1 MLVTRS
7 LASAVVLTGLMAMPG
22 HAATRVLWTRGDDA
36 VTTGAIAPST
46 GQTGAVAPAM
56 TVDTSALL
64 YYLREN
70 NPDRVE
76 AEIRR
81 LQALYPGWRPPADLS
96 SLVTPET
103 AEAQQL
109 WTLLGQDKLDDLKAE
124 IGRRQA
130 RDPMWQPPQD
140 LLARLQLRDYRH
152 QLVAASDAKDWQSVK
167 TIAGQAPALIDV
179 ADLDVLW
186 RVAEADGRTGDTA
199 RALDLYRLIL
209 SSEMRAPER
218 LATVQKAAIVLGPN
232 SIGDLLA
239 LGRKRPD
246 GTSEFAS
253 VVLDITR
260 GRMGKVLSDA
270 NAARPAES
278 EIAALEAA
286 AQASRSVDDALLI
299 GWYRF
304 KQDRFQDAL
313 TWFHLGRDAGP
324 SAKTALG
331 EILALDRLGR
341 HEDARAL
348 AESWRDKDD
357 AILDLFVDLVSAEIG
372 APATVDEPVI
382 TPERMANFVAAA
394 RKLQSGTAA
403 QVLGWYAFNNKQY
416 AASAAW
422 FDKAMQ
428 WKPDAKTAEGH
439 LLAVGRMGDR
449 KQLADLEQRY
459 AASFPEA
466 VHAAVPPRTATTA
479 GGEAAPRGLNEAF
492 AAYKA
497 GRADNCLTEL
507 GKIGPEA
514 KWPAAARRLAGWC
527 DLLAERPHEAAI
539 AFQSA
544 LSVDARDGDAAY
556 GLALA
561 RLRNGE
567 TSEAVVAARDLV
579 VDKRTEIGVTALAQQ
594 ALASFNAGR
603 YAETLRILDA
613 RRAYTVPSPD
623 LEVLRGWAMLK
634 SGRYDDGYKLFRS
647 LDDTLSTRDTRA
659 GLREGE
665 RLALGRKG

>member
-7 LASAVVLTGLMAMPG
+7 LASAVVLTGLIAAPG
-22 HAATRVLWTRGDDA
+22 HAADRILWTRPGDPA
-36 VTTGAIAPST
+36 TTGTIAPSA
-46 GQTGAVAPAM
+46 GQTGAVAPVSN
-56 TVDTSALL
+56 VDTSALL

-81 LQALYPGWRPPADLS
+81 LQALHPGWRPPADLS

-152 QLVAASDAKDWQSVK
+152 QLIAASDAKDWQGVK
-167 TIAGQAPALIDV
+167 TIAGQAPALIDI

-186 RVAEADGRTGDTA
+186 RVAEADGRTGDTG

-218 LATVQKAAIVLGPN
+218 LATVQKATIVLGAGG
-232 SIGDLLA
+232 IGDLLA
-239 LGRKRPD
+239 LGRKGPD

-253 VVLDITR
+253 VILDITR
-260 GRMGKVLSDA
+260 GQMGKVLSDA
-270 NAARPAES
+270 NAERPPEA
-278 EIAALEAA
+278 EIAPLEAA
-286 AQASRSVDDALLI
+286 ARASRSVDDALLI

-313 TWFHLGRDAGP
+313 TWFHLGREAG
-324 SAKTALG
+324 SSVKAALG
-331 EILALDRLGR
+331 ETLALDRLGR

-348 AESWRDKDD
+348 AEVWRDKDD
-357 AILDLFVDLVSAEIG
+357 AILDLFVDLVSAQIG
-372 APATVDEPVI
+372 APEAAGEPAI
-382 TPERMANFVAAA
+382 TPERMAAFVAAA

-428 WKPDAKTAEGH
+428 WKPDAKSAEGH
-439 LLAVGRMGDR
+439 LLAVGRLGDR
-449 KQLADLEQRY
+449 KQLAELEQRY
-459 AASFPEA
+459 AATFPEA
-466 VHAAVPPRTATTA
+466 VHATATPRPA
-479 GGEAAPRGLNEAF
+479 VARGETVPRGLNEAF

-497 GRADNCLTEL
+497 GRADGCLAEL
-507 GKIGPEA
+507 GKMGAEA
-514 KWPAAARRLAGWC
+514 KWPSAARRLAGWC

-539 AFQSA
+539 AFQAA
-544 LSVDARDGDAAY
+544 LSLDSRDSDAAY
-556 GLALA
+556 GLALS

-567 TSEAVVAARDLV
+567 TSEAVAAVRDL
-579 VDKRTEIGVTALAQQ
+579 DSSKRAEIGVAALAQQ
-594 ALASFNAGR
+594 ALASYNAGR
-603 YAETLRILDA
+603 YAETLRLLEE
-613 RRAYTVPSPD
+613 RRAYAAPTQD

-634 SGRYDDGYKLFRS
+634 SGRYDDGYRLFRS

-665 RLALGRKG
+665 RLALGRRG